1 MKQALFLIA
10 LTITINAT
18 AQDATVKDM
27 KAQIEKAIVKDE
39 KDTIPCIWKTGGII
53 SINIAQGSLSNW
65 SAGGEKFSFSLNST
79 ANLFAFYKKNKHS
92 WDNSLDLAY
101 GVVNTTSLGN
111 RKSSDLFYLSSKYGY
126 ELKKNLNLSVLTNI
140 RSQFANGYVYN
151 KTAAGVDS
159 ANQTSKPFQPTY
171 LILSLGLDF
180 KFTDYLSFFISP
192 ITGRWVI
199 VPDDLLAPYYGVPIG
214 KNSLNEF
221 GAFAS
226 LNLQKKIAENMAIK
240 SKLELFS
247 NYLDKPQNID
257 IYWSTVFVAKISKI
271 INFNINLDIVYDD
284 NTKNV
289 DPTKGPAP
297 QILQTMGIGFSYNF
311 NNKKK

>member
-27 KAQIEKAIVKDE
+27 KAKTEKAIVKDE
-39 KDTIPCIWKTGGII
+39 KDTIPRIWKTGGII

-79 ANLFAFYKKNKHS
+79 ANLFAFYKKDKHS

-180 KFTDYLSFFISP
+180 KLTDYLSFFISP

-199 VPDDLLAPYYGVPIG
+199 VPDDLIAPYYGVPSG

-271 INFNINLDIVYDD
+271 INFNINLDIIYDD
-284 NTKNV
+284 DTKNV